1 MFYRLFCI
9 FYRIVSSINGWPLCK
24 YLLDSLLDCFNLY
37 HHKNDHIVIL
47 YKWKLYDLYL
57 TLQERTVQDKQVSN
71 MAMRL
76 SPCEQLNEANRNL
89 LVSNMAFLQENL
101 ELSKLLPYMTP
112 VLNDED
118 FASIRSLPTTREQVE
133 MLVTILPERGD
144 KAFDCF
150 IKNLRISQP
159 HLADHMFK
167 KVSSFFGLLPEE
179 MRLNHKQQH
188 QPINSS
194 ALGTCANQKIS

>member
-1 MFYRLFCI
+1 
-9 FYRIVSSINGWPLCK
+9 
-24 YLLDSLLDCFNLY
+24 
-37 HHKNDHIVIL
+37 
-47 YKWKLYDLYL
+47 
-57 TLQERTVQDKQVSN
+57 
-71 MAMRL
+71 MRL